1 MLGSAPVSSSSRT
14 TLAEFDRM
22 ASCRSCAFVIGDL
35 VENKISEGLTNC
47 CSEFDMA
54 HSAGLV
60 VFAALVVRSTSF
72 SPDIV
77 SRRSLLELGGLS
89 ALTAAAPPASR
100 PQQQSKADRTDAVR
114 GLLANVPAFELVD
127 SSGDPLSLPG
137 SRGQTLRFVFME
149 AADASDVLKGIRKQL
164 PKDAYYGTSR
174 VSRFDIAE
182 ALLRRADDRPKGKQP
197 PAQPPLSYKLVPSDS
212 AYDAALQLTRF
223 PSLKAGSVPLFYVD
237 ALRGSP
243 AEFGLAAADG
253 TDAAQSAVKP
263 LFFERKD
270 PTRREE
276 RAAAPNP
283 TSPTTSRRPS
293 CERR

>member
-1 MLGSAPVSSSSRT
+1 MV
-14 TLAEFDRM
+14 
-22 ASCRSCAFVIGDL
+22 
-35 VENKISEGLTNC
+35 
-47 CSEFDMA
+47 A

-89 ALTAAAPPASR
+89 ALTAAAPPAITK

-197 PAQPPLSYKLVPSDS
+197 PAQPLLSYKLVPSDS

-270 PTRREE
+270 LDAAWRSARRSGAAIPDKPDDVKTIELRTAVTALLAPGAE
-276 RAAAPNP
+276 NDPDLSPLIFAPSRSAVAAAAKFAKP
-283 TSPTTSRRPS
+283 
-293 CERR
+293 